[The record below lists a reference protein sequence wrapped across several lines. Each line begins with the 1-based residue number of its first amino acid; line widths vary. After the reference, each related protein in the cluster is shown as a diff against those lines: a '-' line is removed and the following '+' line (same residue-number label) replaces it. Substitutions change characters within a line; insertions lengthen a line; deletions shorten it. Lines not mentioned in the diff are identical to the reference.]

1 MINQPVNQLIVRS
14 FYRMDVRMVIY
25 TNVMRLSYKILIQF
39 IGVAFSLIFS
49 EKKMFVFSFRKYILS
64 NKVLRTCS
72 AP

>member
-39 IGVAFSLIFS
+39 IGEAFSPIFS